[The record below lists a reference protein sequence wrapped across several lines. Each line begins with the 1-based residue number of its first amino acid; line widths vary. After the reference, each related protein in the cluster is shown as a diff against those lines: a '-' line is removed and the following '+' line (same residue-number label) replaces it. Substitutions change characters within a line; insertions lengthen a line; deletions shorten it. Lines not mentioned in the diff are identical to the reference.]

1 MADEMLT
8 PLPKTGVASDR
19 PGPGERAAR
28 ARERFHRNYL
38 LGAAAFGGVI
48 GGMLA
53 VATPGTRYALTALA
67 QGQLKLDPVLA
78 IVIAVAVLI
87 GLGALPAY
95 GFRTIDEVK
104 VQRNLWSMTAGWFV
118 VVAGYPAWAVLAAG
132 GLLPQA
138 NAAALLLA
146 TYGATMI
153 AYSVLWLRDRG

>member
-1 MADEMLT
+1 MADDMLT
-8 PLPKTGVASDR
+8 SGPGSTMA

-28 ARERFHRNYL
+28 ARARFHRNYL

-48 GGMLA
+48 GGLLA
-53 VATPGTRYALTALA
+53 VGAPGTRHALA
-67 QGQLKLDPVLA
+67 ALVQGQLKLDPLFA
-78 IVIAVAVLI
+78 IVIAIAVLI

-104 VQRNLWSMTAGWFV
+104 VRRNLWSMAAAWFV
-118 VVAGYPAWAVLAAG
+118 IVAGYPAWALLAAG
-132 GLLPQA
+132 GLLPQP
-138 NAAALLLA
+138 NAAALFIG